1 MVNVKEKIKEI
12 EWKTTFEKILT
23 SHLFLTIVA
32 ILLAFICGGIF
43 LSIMGY
49 NPFFV
54 YSTLIKGA
62 FSRPRFIAYSIVY
75 ATPLIFVGLSVAFSF
90 KTGVF
95 NIGAEGQFVVGAMAA
110 CLVGIFV
117 NAPSFI
123 TVLLCFLASIIA
135 GSLWGMAVGFL
146 KTKWGI
152 NEVLSMIMF
161 NWVAF
166 YLSNY
171 LVTIP
176 AIHSNSAAEATKN
189 IGPNASIM
197 FSESIRDRLCPTSN
211 YGIII
216 AILVVIAIHIIINKT
231 TLGFELKAVGANPNA
246 AEFAGISVK
255 KSILT
260 AMAISGL
267 LAGLGGAV
275 HVMGMSGRIS
285 LYSAQEGFGFEGITV
300 ALIGLSEPLGVF
312 FSSLFYGALK
322 YSGNKLNLINAP
334 SEIIKV
340 ITGTIVF
347 FIAIS
352 HVFRINFKKGDK
364 KKLKVKK
371 CRNKGGAEVNNG

>member
-1 MVNVKEKIKEI
+1 MAKFKEKIASINWRE
-12 EWKTTFEKILT
+12 TFKKIVT
-23 SHLFLTIVA
+23 SHLFLTLVA
-32 ILLAFICGGIF
+32 ILAAFITGGIF
-43 LSIMGY
+43 LAIMGY
-49 NPFFV
+49 NPFYV

-62 FSRPRFIAYSIVY
+62 FSRPRFLAYSVVY

-95 NIGAEGQFVVGAMAA
+95 NIGAEGQFVMGAMAS

-117 NAPSFI
+117 KAPSFI
-123 TVLLCFLASIIA
+123 TVPLCLVAAIIA
-135 GSLWGMAVGFL
+135 GGLWGMAVGFL

-152 NEVLSMIMF
+152 NEVLSFIMF

-171 LVTIP
+171 LVTIK
-176 AIHSNSAAEATKN
+176 AIHSDSAAEATKN
-189 IGPNASIM
+189 IGENASILLP
-197 FSESIRDRLCPTSN
+197 EGIRDKLCPTSN
-211 YGIII
+211 YGIILAII
-216 AILVVIAIHIIINKT
+216 AVIIIHIIINKT
-231 TLGFELKAVGANPNA
+231 TLGFELKAVGFNSHA
-246 AEFAGISVK
+246 AEFAGINVK

-275 HVMGMSGRIS
+275 HVMGMSGRVS

-300 ALIGLSEPLGVF
+300 ALIGLSEPIGVF

-352 HVFRINFKKGDK
+352 HIFRINFKSGKKKDK
-364 KKLKVKK
+364 KKIKEVKI
-371 CRNKGGAEVNNG
+371 GEVNNG